1 VKTLFTSVTF
11 FLLLA
16 SLTFSQSEYEIRS
29 AVDSLKYVIATT
41 KDDSIKIEAYTA
53 WDDLIYLS
61 DPDLDVELNQ
71 RIDAIASFQLSKNIS
86 KSRQLYFKEQKAA
99 ANNII
104 GIFYED
110 RGVYPLA
117 LKFHTQSLKIRTEL
131 KDELAMASSYN
142 NLGILYTDFGDTSL
156 AFMYYRKAIKIWEKH
171 EDYKGLGNVYSNV
184 GLVYTNN
191 KLFDKALTYY
201 NKGLVNFTKAVDS
214 IGIGLIYFNI
224 ATTNVKQNN
233 LDTARHYFMECL
245 EINTRLNYHDRV
257 SSCLSQ
263 LAYLENLEGEK
274 LKASNPNQAREY
286 YLKGK
291 ALSLKALHFA
301 ELSNTPSNIID
312 GANQLYGSLK
322 GLKQY
327 KEANEVLEFWK
338 DQEDS
343 LRIAGNSAELI
354 NQKFQF
360 EYDQQV
366 ARDSIQIAEQ
376 KKVVAAELEKEK
388 TQRYALYG
396 GLFLLLVFGGFIY
409 NRFRKSQ
416 MQNNII
422 QEQKLVVM
430 EKNAEIMD
438 SINYAKRIQAAI
450 LPPQSLMDE
459 LLPQNFVLYLP
470 KDIVAGDFYWIQRLE
485 NEVLLAAADCTGHGV
500 PGALVSV
507 VCNNALNRAVKEF
520 SESEPGK
527 ILDKTR
533 EIVIDEFSK
542 SDENVKDGMDIAL
555 CRIGAQS
562 IAFAGAN
569 NPLWILRNGEII
581 EIKADKQPVSNYD
594 YKKSYTTHKMNLEKG
609 DMLYL
614 FSDGYVDQ
622 FGGEKGKKFKAKA
635 LKELIIS
642 MANLSLDEQKQTLKE
657 AFDKWKGFG
666 EQVDDVCVIG
676 VRC

>member
-1 VKTLFTSVTF
+1 MKTLLKTLVLVL
-11 FLLLA
+11 FLTNVA
-16 SLTFSQSEYEIRS
+16 YSQSEYEIRS

-41 KDDSIKIEAYTA
+41 RDDSVKIEAYRV

-61 DPDLDVELNQ
+61 DPELDLELNQ
-71 RIDAIASFQLSKNIS
+71 KIDAIASFQLSKKIPQ
-86 KSRQLYFKEQKAA
+86 SRQRYFKERKAS
-99 ANNII
+99 ANNIM

-117 LKFHTQSLKIRTEL
+117 LKFHNESLKLSTEL
-131 KDELAMASSYN
+131 NNELAIGDSYN
-142 NLGILYTDFGDTSL
+142 NLGILYTDFGDSSL
-156 AFMYYRKAIKIWEKH
+156 ALSYYKKAIVIWEKH
-171 EDYKGLGNVYSNV
+171 KSYNSLGNVYSNV

-191 KLFDKALTYY
+191 EIYDKALMYFD
-201 NKGLVNFTKAVDS
+201 KGLVNFKHAGDS
-214 IGIGLIYFNI
+214 LGIGLIYFNI
-224 ATTNVKQNN
+224 ASTNVKLNN
-233 LDTARHYFMECL
+233 LETARLYFEKCL
-245 EINTRLNYHDRV
+245 EINQKLNYFDRV
-257 SSCLSQ
+257 SSCYSQ
-263 LAYLENLEGEK
+263 IAFLENKEAEK
-274 LKASNPNQAREY
+274 QISSNPNQAKQH
-286 YLKGK
+286 YLNAKP
-291 ALSLKALHFA
+291 LSEKALHYA
-301 ELSNTPSNIID
+301 ELSSTPDNIID
-312 GANQLYGSLK
+312 GANQLYASLK
-322 GLKQY
+322 GLELY
-327 KEANEVLEFWK
+327 KEANEVLEFWNN
-338 DQEDS
+338 QEDS
-343 LRIAGNSAELI
+343 LRIAGNKAELL

-366 ARDSIQIAEQ
+366 ARDSIKMVEQ
-376 KKVVAAELEKEK
+376 KKVTAAELEKEK

-416 MQNNII
+416 MQNSII

-470 KDIVAGDFYWIQRLE
+470 KDVVAGDFYWIQKLGD
-485 NEVLLAAADCTGHGV
+485 EVLLAAADCTGHGV

-520 SESEPGK
+520 EETEPGK

-555 CRIGAQS
+555 CRIGKHSVAYS
-562 IAFAGAN
+562 GAN
-569 NPLWILRNGEII
+569 NPLWILRKGEVI

-594 YKKSYTTHKMNLEKG
+594 YKKPYTTHVIDLEKG

-635 LKELIIS
+635 LKELMIS
-642 MANLSLDEQKQTLKE
+642 MANLSLDDQKRTLKE

-666 EQVDDVCVIG
+666 DQVDDVCVIG